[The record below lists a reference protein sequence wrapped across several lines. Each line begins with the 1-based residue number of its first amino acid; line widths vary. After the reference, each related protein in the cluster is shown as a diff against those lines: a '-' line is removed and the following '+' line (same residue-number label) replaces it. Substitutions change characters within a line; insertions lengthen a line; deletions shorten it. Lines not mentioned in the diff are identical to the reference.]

1 MTLPAER
8 NVRIAAARQ
17 AEAETMAY
25 KILIVDDEV
34 MMTELL
40 SDHLRDCGYD
50 VLVANSAREALALLQ
65 RQPDLIVL
73 DINMPGMDGLEL
85 CRSIR
90 EHIVCPI
97 LFLTARVT
105 EQDKINGLQ
114 YGGDDYI
121 TKPFSLNELSARV
134 AAHLRR
140 DERSRSRPQVLT
152 SSELIVDLSQRT
164 VSWRG
169 EEIAFSR
176 KEFDLIEFL
185 MTNAGQVFDR
195 EHIYEV
201 LWGYDAE
208 GDSSVIK
215 EHVRKIRAK
224 LREATGRE
232 YIETVWGVGYKWNR

>member
-1 MTLPAER
+1 
-8 NVRIAAARQ
+8 
-17 AEAETMAY
+17 MAY
-25 KILIVDDEV
+25 KILIVDDEE
-34 MMTELL
+34 MMTELI
-40 SDHLRDCGYD
+40 SDHLQDCGYHT
-50 VLVANSAREALALLQ
+50 LVANSGSQALSFLEK
-65 RQPDLIVL
+65 QPDLIIL

-90 EHIVCPI
+90 EHVTCPI

-140 DERSRSRPQVLT
+140 DQRSRGRSSVLT
-152 SSELIVDLSQRT
+152 SSELIVDLSRRT

-185 MTNAGQVFDR
+185 MTNANQVFDR
-195 EHIYEV
+195 EHIYEA

-208 GDSSVIK
+208 GDSNVIK

-224 LREATGRE
+224 LREVTGQE

>member
-1 MTLPAER
+1 
-8 NVRIAAARQ
+8 
-17 AEAETMAY
+17 MAY
-25 KILIVDDEV
+25 RILIVDDEEL
-34 MMTELL
+34 MTELL
-40 SDHLRDCGYD
+40 SDHLRDCGYEP
-50 VLVANSAREALALLQ
+50 LVANSARQALTLLQ
-65 RQPDLIVL
+65 RQPDLIIL

-97 LFLTARVT
+97 LFLTARIT

-140 DERSRSRPQVLT
+140 DERSRRRPDVLT
-152 SSELIVDLSQRT
+152 SSELIVDLTQRT

-169 EEIAFSR
+169 EEISFSR
-176 KEFDLIEFL
+176 KEFDMIEFL
-185 MTNAGQVFDR
+185 MTNANQVFDR
-195 EHIYEV
+195 ERIYEA

-208 GDSSVIK
+208 GDSNVIK